1 MLKKM
6 GCDDP
11 SNTDILHVSSASL
24 AACMVAAGIKPRED
38 DLLMSLMQ
46 AYRSYMLK
54 GVQARH

>member
-1 MLKKM
+1 M